1 MRRLVGSL
9 LVCAI
14 LLGGVGVCQ
23 VALTRSVA
31 VRITNEPESHEPV
44 DRQERPAAAASYA
57 LEITL
62 GFTAGDDPFAL
73 RLAPG
78 EAAPRLVVRNGT
90 DDLYATTDELVRGRT
105 ITVPGLAFSGD
116 VVRLFVEAV
125 PGPEEA
131 QHPCSLRLRLRRDG
145 RECDA
150 VTLWSEG
157 HGARLSGE
165 VQLSLVPGLDTVD
178 RGLGVR

>member
-44 DRQERPAAAASYA
+44 DRQERPDASASYA

-78 EAAPRLVVRNGT
+78 EAALLPRSAAVCDVLQTIAGT
-90 DDLYATTDELVRGRT
+90 
-105 ITVPGLAFSGD
+105 
-116 VVRLFVEAV
+116 
-125 PGPEEA
+125 
-131 QHPCSLRLRLRRDG
+131 
-145 RECDA
+145 
-150 VTLWSEG
+150 G
-157 HGARLSGE
+157 H
-165 VQLSLVPGLDTVD
+165 
-178 RGLGVR
+178 